1 MQIISTIKGASSGQF
16 HGGVDQVPRH
26 LDNKSFVLQQG
37 ERVVQAPANQKL
49 TKFLD
54 KQDQSSGNSSTGE
67 ITINAPLVVQGGIN
81 DDKMFNDYLKR
92 HANNVNQAVRSAQSR
107 NA

>member
-1 MQIISTIKGASSGQF
+1 
-16 HGGVDQVPRH
+16 
-26 LDNKSFVLQQG
+26 LNNKSFVLQQG
-37 ERVVQAPANQKL
+37 ERVIQAPQNKRL
-49 TKFLD
+49 ISFLD
-54 KQDQSSGNSSTGE
+54 KQEQSSGNASTGE